1 MGLWA
6 RLCVTAIVSMGLGA
20 ALWAVLDAAG
30 VDAGIAAVAAAGLPV
45 VVVTLGAVWADRA
58 RETAAAEDTRLEQAS
73 ARLAAEVK
81 FQWTQEAG
89 LRQILQPMPLQV
101 RWSSTGR
108 PVSAS
113 RDVVLDDEVEADWQ
127 ELPMEGDADE
137 IVDAF
142 RSLPHSQLVILGEA
156 GAGKSVLAML
166 LTLGIL
172 ENLAPGERV
181 PLLLPIA
188 SWNPTAEQ
196 PREFI
201 VRRLR
206 EEYMFLTGPR
216 PRGQD
221 LAELLVTRGRI
232 LPILDG
238 LDELPVAWH
247 SLAIESLDRFA
258 ASSALVVTCRATDYE
273 QAVARTG
280 SLLSR
285 AAVLEMKPVGV
296 KRVIAFL
303 SHPAPGRDRW
313 RAVFKH
319 LRKHPDDALAQ
330 ALSRP
335 LMTALARITYQARD
349 TNPAELLEK
358 TDFSGITGSL
368 IGSFVSSV
376 YRSDSSPGG
385 QPWRPYAPDRAVHWL
400 GSLAYQLYRAGTRDL
415 WWWELRADVL
425 WRRPGSARSSAY
437 FVRPHLFSQWVLG
450 PLRSLR
456 SEEPAILGGFLA
468 GCLVI
473 GSAFGSALAA
483 GSRLAVVASITVALI
498 ITVSAAEL
506 FRMLWPAGYPPYI
519 TQRRKPL
526 PERLVGI
533 PNIRLMKITL
543 GVTVGVFYAT
553 AIHVLPGPPPSRIV
567 LLSYALVGGIIGG
580 LPPVRSA
587 PIAFGVL
594 FGVMVGE
601 LINSALLG
609 LLGGVAC
616 GMIAT
621 IAPNLSLPVRMRR
634 SGPRMTTHTNYR
646 NAAAAAIQY
655 ALTGGIVFGVGANF
669 VSRGPGVLF
678 SAVIAGLVYAFAAAY
693 CAGLWPLTRFRLTH
707 ALLASRGWLPWHL
720 WTFLED
726 AHRRGVLRQAGTVWQ
741 FRHALLQNYLARRI
755 LLEQTR
761 KRAMTGD
768 KDAALHLA
776 KMLAEQGRL
785 DEAIAILVPHVQVGD
800 RATQYE
806 LAKLLAH
813 EGQVDQ
819 LRHRAEGGDRM
830 AAERLVDVLCG
841 QGRVGDALVFM
852 RSRETI
858 GEQDWNW
865 RIADLLAKDGRV
877 GELRE
882 RAEANEVAAQRLAE
896 LLAEL
901 YRVDEAIQVL
911 RPHAA
916 AEEHAFS
923 PDGIVFVMDNRWH
936 LAKLL
941 ADAGRINEL
950 MTCAEAGDRAA
961 LEHVTDFWAG
971 QGRIDKAIE
980 TLEAHIGTDSYAAWR
995 QQAEVKFTGGLVI
1008 GFDPQQRLAELLV
1021 EAGRGEQL
1029 MARAYAKD
1037 KQAEKRMIQVFADQG
1052 NVDDA
1057 IEIMQILLFRDRGFP
1072 DTHARLVEMLTKAGR
1087 VDQLRARADA
1097 GDHLAACSLGKLL
1110 AEQGLVDDAITLLRE
1125 HSRTILQDHAQGL
1138 STDVL
1143 QAAQELAEL
1152 LARQGRIDELQE
1164 RTDAG
1169 DVAAAER
1176 LADLLAERGRVNE
1189 AVTILG
1195 RLAEGD
1201 DARAAYR
1208 LDKLLVDHGRV
1219 NELQLRAEQGDRHA
1233 TKMLLELLYT
1243 QGRVD
1248 ELRVRAELGDGEA
1261 ARRLA
1266 DLLVGLGCVDEAIA
1280 ILQIRANL
1288 GDWYAATRL
1297 PELLDRQIDTS
1308 GPDPTS

>member
-1 MGLWA
+1 
-6 RLCVTAIVSMGLGA
+6 MGLGA
-20 ALWAVLDAAG
+20 ALWAVLNAAG
-30 VDAGIAAVAAAGLPV
+30 VDAGIASGAAAGLAT
-45 VVVTLGAVWADRA
+45 VVVTLGTAWASRA
-58 RETAAAEDTRLEQAS
+58 RETAAAADTRLEQAS
-73 ARLAAEVK
+73 ATLAAEVQY
-81 FQWTQEAG
+81 QWTQEAA
-89 LRQILQPMPLQV
+89 LRQIFQPMPLQV

-108 PVSAS
+108 LVSAS

-156 GAGKSVLAML
+156 GAGKSVLAIV

-172 ENLAPGERV
+172 KNLAPGEQV

-196 PREFI
+196 PHEFI

-216 PRGQD
+216 SGGQD

-285 AAVLEMKPVGV
+285 AAVLEIEPVDV
-296 KRVIAFL
+296 ERVIAFL

-319 LRKHPDDALAQ
+319 LREQPDDALAQ

-335 LMTALARITYQARD
+335 LMAALARITYRPRGTD
-349 TNPAELLEK
+349 PAELLEK
-358 TDFSGITGSL
+358 TDFSGITRSL

-376 YRSDSSPGG
+376 YRSDQPNPSSPGG
-385 QPWRPYAPDRAVHWL
+385 QTLRPYAPDRAMHWL
-400 GSLAYQLYRAGTRDL
+400 GCLAYQLYRAGTRDL
-415 WWWELRADVL
+415 WWWELRADLL
-425 WRRPGSARSSAY
+425 WRRPGSARSSAS
-437 FVRPHLFSQWVLG
+437 FVRPHLFHRWVLG

-456 SEEPAILGGFLA
+456 SEEPAILAGFLA
-468 GCLVI
+468 GWLVI
-473 GSAFGSALAA
+473 GGAFGSALVA
-483 GSRLAVVASITVALI
+483 GARLAVVASITVALI
-498 ITVSAAEL
+498 ITVSAAEF
-506 FRMLWPAGYPPYI
+506 FRPLWPAGYPPYI
-519 TQRRKPL
+519 AQRHKPL
-526 PERLVGI
+526 PERLYGV
-533 PNIRLMKITL
+533 PNTRLMKIVLGATFGTL
-543 GVTVGVFYAT
+543 YVT
-553 AIHVLPGPPPSRIV
+553 AIHLPSGPSPSRIV
-567 LLSYALVGGIIGG
+567 LLSYALVYALVGGIIGG
-580 LPPVRSA
+580 LPPVRSV
-587 PIAFGVL
+587 PLAFGVL
-594 FGVMVGE
+594 FGVMAGA

-609 LLGGVAC
+609 LLGGMVC
-616 GMIAT
+616 GIIAT
-621 IAPNLSLPVRMRR
+621 IIPNLSLPVRMRR
-634 SGPRMTTHTNYR
+634 SGPRMTMHTNYR
-646 NAAAAAIQY
+646 NAAAAAIQH
-655 ALTGGIVFGVGANF
+655 ALTGGIVFGVGASF
-669 VSRGPGVLF
+669 VSRGPSVPF

-707 ALLASRGWLPWHL
+707 TLLASRGWLPWHL
-720 WTFLED
+720 WIFLED

-741 FRHALLQNYLARRI
+741 FRHALLQNYLVRKV
-755 LLEQTR
+755 LLEQMR
-761 KRAMTGD
+761 MRAMTGE
-768 KDAALHLA
+768 KDAALRLA

-785 DEAIAILVPHVQVGD
+785 DEAIAILVPHMQVGD

-806 LAKLLAH
+806 LARLLAR
-813 EGQVDQ
+813 EGRVDQ
-819 LRHRAEGGDRM
+819 LRHRAEGSDRM
-830 AAERLVDVLCG
+830 AAERLVDVLAG
-841 QGRVGDALVFM
+841 QGRVGDALIFM
-852 RSRETI
+852 RSREKI

-865 RIADLLAKDGRV
+865 RLADLLATEGRV

-882 RAEANEVAAQRLAE
+882 RAEADDAAAQRLVK

-901 YRVDEAIQVL
+901 YRVDEAIDVL
-911 RPHAA
+911 RPHVA
-916 AEEHAFS
+916 AEERAFS
-923 PDGIVFVMDNRWH
+923 PGGMVFAMDNRWH

-950 MTCAEAGDRAA
+950 MTRAEAGDRAA
-961 LEHVTDFWAG
+961 LEHVTDFWVG
-971 QGRIDKAIE
+971 QGRVDKAIE
-980 TLEAHIGTDSYAAWR
+980 TLEAHISTDSYAAWR
-995 QQAEVKFTGGLVI
+995 QQAEVKFAGGLVI
-1008 GFDPQQRLAELLV
+1008 GFDPQQRLAELLA
-1021 EAGRGEQL
+1021 ESGRGEQL

-1037 KQAEKRMIQVFADQG
+1037 KQAEKRLIEVFADQG
-1052 NVDDA
+1052 YVDNA
-1057 IEIMQILLFRDRGFP
+1057 IEIMQINLYRDRGFP
-1072 DTHARLVEMLTKAGR
+1072 DTHKRLVELLTKAGR

-1097 GDHLAACSLGKLL
+1097 GDHLAACRLGKLL

-1125 HSRTILQDHAQGL
+1125 HSRAILQDHAQGL
-1138 STDVL
+1138 SPDVL
-1143 QAAQELAEL
+1143 EAAQQLADL
-1152 LARQGRIDELQE
+1152 LARQGRVDELQE

-1169 DVAAAER
+1169 DVAAAQR

-1201 DARAAYR
+1201 EARAAYR
-1208 LDKLLVDHGRV
+1208 LDRLLADHGRV

-1233 TKMLLELLYT
+1233 TNMLLELLCT

-1266 DLLVGLGCVDEAIA
+1266 ELLVGLGCVGEAIA

-1297 PELLDRQIDTS
+1297 PELLDRQI
-1308 GPDPTS
+1308 